1 MRSCIYIN
9 CLRLDVWRFMY
20 IVTQRKI
27 VQKDTKKSH
36 PPVALFF
43 YPKTKRMRGG
53 GDGKAEKPEQG
64 QSL

>member
-1 MRSCIYIN
+1 
-9 CLRLDVWRFMY
+9 MY